1 MASNNDKHVRPES
14 SDRRPRGNS
23 FVYIGTV
30 VLLVITV
37 VAFVFVPAM
46 GSMGGSGGELNFG
59 SWNGK
64 PIAFAQGGYFAS
76 QVQQV
81 KAQYESQGYKDSGD
95 QFFAYQ
101 VWRRAFENTAVHLAL
116 LDYADKAGIAA
127 SESYIDS
134 QMVKHPSFQEGG
146 SFSKRKYREASDTY
160 KLSLRR
166 DLASSAVKSRYV
178 SDSVGYVTSQAE
190 TAFLKAM
197 AQSRRSIEFVAVP
210 FDSYPNEERAAY
222 AEANAD
228 RFRRARLS
236 KVTISS
242 SRKDAEQILS
252 QVRSGALSFE
262 DAAKNHSKDPY
273 AAKGGDMGFRYAWE
287 LSGDLKDAA
296 AIGPVLALPAGSIS
310 DVVETIAGAWSFYRV
325 EEAPTA
331 PDFASADL
339 LKSVGD
345 YMERNEKGRI
355 EDWAI
360 AEAASFAKAA
370 KSDFASAAAAAG
382 YQVKSTSPFPLN
394 YGDALDIGYFSLLGS
409 LDAEALPELRGA
421 DSNERFLQAVFSLD
435 AGEVSEPVVHND
447 NAIVVR
453 VKEINAAGDGEL
465 DLLEAY
471 YPMLVQQNA
480 SSELASAIL
489 ADPLLKDDFI
499 AAFSR
504 AFAQAD

>member
-23 FVYIGTV
+23 FIYIGTV
-30 VLLVITV
+30 ALLIITV
-37 VAFVFVPAM
+37 VAFVFVPAL
-46 GSMGGSGGELNFG
+46 GGMSDQDGNLTFG

-116 LDYADKAGIAA
+116 LDYADKVGIAA
-127 SESYIDS
+127 SESYIDA
-134 QMVKHPSFQEGG
+134 QMVKHPAFQESGA
-146 SFSKRKYREASDTY
+146 FSKRKYREASDSY
-160 KLSLRR
+160 KLSLRK
-166 DLASSAVKSRYV
+166 DIALSSVKSRYV

-190 TAFLKAM
+190 IAFLKAM

-210 FDSYPNEERAAY
+210 FASYPDEERAAF

-228 RFRRARLS
+228 SFRRARLS
-236 KVTISS
+236 KVTVSS
-242 SRKDAEQILS
+242 SEKDAKQILA

-273 AAKGGDMGFRYAWE
+273 ASKGGDMGLRYAWE
-287 LSGDLKDAA
+287 LAGDLKDAA
-296 AIGPVLALPAGSIS
+296 ALGAVLALPAGSVS
-310 DVVETIAGAWSFYRV
+310 DVVETIAGAWAFYRV
-325 EEAPTA
+325 EEAPSR
-331 PDFASADL
+331 PDLASAEL
-339 LKSVGD
+339 LKSVSD
-345 YMERNEKGRI
+345 YMNRNEKGRI

-360 AEAASFAKAA
+360 ARATSFAAAA
-370 KSDFASAAAAAG
+370 KADFAAAAAAAG
-382 YQVKSTSPFPLN
+382 YSVKATSPFPLN

-409 LDAEALPELRGA
+409 LDAETLPELRGA
-421 DSNERFLQAVFSLD
+421 DSNERFLQAVFSLE
-435 AGEVSEPVVHND
+435 AGEVSAPVVHND
-447 NAIVVR
+447 NAIVIR
-453 VKEINAAGDGEL
+453 VKEINTAADGEL

-471 YPMLVQQNA
+471 YPMVVQQNA